1 METVLAICLGL
12 GLSAACGFRVFVPLL
27 GISVA
32 ALAGHLELA
41 ASFRWIGT
49 WPALA
54 CFLTATVLEVSAY
67 YVPWVDN
74 LLDTIATPAAVVA
87 GTMATASV
95 VTDMS
100 PLLRS
105 LSTFTGLGS
114 SATSVVTDMSPLL
127 RWSLA
132 IIAGGGVAAVVQTGT
147 VTLRGA
153 STATTGGLA
162 NFAVSTGELALST
175 GMTFFAFMLPILAA
189 VCVLVFV
196 ALAVRIYLKRRTRIA
211 LAGKS
216 PVAS

>member
-41 ASFRWIGT
+41 AGFRWIGT

-100 PLLRS
+100 Q
-105 LSTFTGLGS
+105 
-114 SATSVVTDMSPLL
+114 LL

-132 IIAGGGVAAVVQTGT
+132 VIAGGGVAAMVQTGT
-147 VTLRGA
+147 VTLR
-153 STATTGGLA
+153 
-162 NFAVSTGELALST
+162 
-175 GMTFFAFMLPILAA
+175 
-189 VCVLVFV
+189 V
-196 ALAVRIYLKRRTRIA
+196 APEDCPRQQQ
-211 LAGKS
+211 S
-216 PVAS
+216 Q